1 MKTLLFVKPQL
12 FQIPLQINKLKFS
25 LKMLDLEKLRNPSV
39 KLLIKKIFVNL
50 PLLNQLPLINTLS
63 VQDLLYQIL
72 KLFGA

>member
-39 KLLIKKIFVNL
+39 KLLTQNFVNL